1 MTKDLTDHVRERDES
16 EGPKVCTE
24 DECLREDDYARM
36 LVALICL
43 EDGKHIRGCVSGG
56 RGLVTECSCYKKIL
70 RYAIGW
76 DKELVA

>member
-1 MTKDLTDHVRERDES
+1 MTRDLTDHVRERDES

-36 LVALICL
+36 LVALISL
-43 EDGKHIRGCVSGG
+43 EHGEHISGCPLMREVS
-56 RGLVTECSCYKKIL
+56 VVECSCYKKIL

-76 DKELVA
+76 DKELAA